1 MKTNCGVAS
10 PGGSAG
16 DCRCDVCTPW
26 IGGVVQPGQTVTMEG
41 TVTESS
47 GGILRIFYD
56 VKDDKG
62 NVVNWKRDALAGGLR
77 K

>member
-1 MKTNCGVAS
+1 
-10 PGGSAG
+10 
-16 DCRCDVCTPW
+16 
-26 IGGVVQPGQTVTMEG
+26 MEG